1 MRCYDIKYKIPN
13 NPTKPD
19 GDGVMMVCGLC
30 PEGQVAGKI
39 KELEENWGAVII
51 EIVDSSQGILDA
63 INEAIDRIK
72 KSRRW

>member
-13 NPTKPD
+13 DPTNTS
-19 GDGVMMVCGLC
+19 GDGVMMALELC

-51 EIVDSSQGILDA
+51 EIVKSDHDVLKA
-63 INEAIDRIK
+63 INEAMDKIN
-72 KSRRW
+72 KSSRW

>member
-13 NPTKPD
+13 DPTNTS
-19 GDGVMMVCGLC
+19 GDGVMMALELC

-51 EIVDSSQGILDA
+51 EIVDSGQGILDA
-63 INEAIDRIK
+63 INEAMDRIK